1 MVEEV
6 WYVAVNQCSVLL
18 VRDRGENQAA
28 ALRAMGFAVHEAVE
42 LPPADAACPYHAVV
56 VEARHDT
63 SLPMLAARLR
73 ARAHFGRRVLIALV
87 GPAISD
93 RARREATMSGFDST
107 LDASCS
113 ARDLAATIL
122 KRLRPYPEYRC
133 ILRAPGKRRKAA

>member
-1 MVEEV
+1 MAEEV
-6 WYVAVNQCSVLL
+6 CTVAVSQCSVLL
-18 VRDRGENQAA
+18 VRDHGDNQAA
-28 ALRAMGFAVHEAVE
+28 GLRALGFSVHQADE
-42 LPPADAACPYHAVV
+42 LPSGEVVCSYHAVV

-73 ARAHFGRRVLIALV
+73 AKPHFGRRVLIALV

-93 RARREATMSGFDST
+93 RARREATLSGFDAALAS
-107 LDASCS
+107 SCS

-122 KRLRPYPEYRC
+122 NRLRPYPEYRC

>member
-1 MVEEV
+1 M
-6 WYVAVNQCSVLL
+6 AVNQCSVLL
-18 VRDRGENQAA
+18 VRDRGDGQAA
-28 ALRAMGFAVHEAVE
+28 ALRALGFAVHEADE
-42 LPPADAACPYHAVV
+42 LPPAEVLCSYHAVV

-87 GPAISD
+87 GPAIPD
-93 RARREATMSGFDST
+93 RARREATMSGFD
-107 LDASCS
+107 AAIAANCS
-113 ARDLAATIL
+113 ARDLAAIIL